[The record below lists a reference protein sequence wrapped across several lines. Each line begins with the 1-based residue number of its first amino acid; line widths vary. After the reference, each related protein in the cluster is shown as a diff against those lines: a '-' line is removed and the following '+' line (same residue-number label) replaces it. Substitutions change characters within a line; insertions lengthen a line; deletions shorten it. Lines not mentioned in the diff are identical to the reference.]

1 MNGSINEDITNQI
14 GHNTHTHTHTL
25 KNMKNKKK
33 NNKKKNNK
41 KKKRDNWHK
50 VDRHQNGE
58 GVYTPEWCAVRFAG
72 QWLLLASLLRSAS
85 WISTVRNEWMNKW
98 MYYTDR
104 MQRDTFNERSNSIVA
119 IGQWVTRLE
128 TVQLNTNS
136 FQWLIVSTLWSRR
149 LYCLEWW

>member
-33 NNKKKNNK
+33 NNKKK
-41 KKKRDNWHK
+41 KRDNWHQRHK

-72 QWLLLASLLRSAS
+72 Q
-85 WISTVRNEWMNKW
+85 
-98 MYYTDR
+98 
-104 MQRDTFNERSNSIVA
+104 
-119 IGQWVTRLE
+119 
-128 TVQLNTNS
+128 
-136 FQWLIVSTLWSRR
+136 
-149 LYCLEWW
+149 